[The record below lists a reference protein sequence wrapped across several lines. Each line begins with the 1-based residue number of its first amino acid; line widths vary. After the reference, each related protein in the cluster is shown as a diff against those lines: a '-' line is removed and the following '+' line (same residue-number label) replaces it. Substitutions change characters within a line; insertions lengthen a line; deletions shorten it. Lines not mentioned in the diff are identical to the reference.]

1 MHILEGKALRYAL
14 DEKSRVVSV
23 YNRLTAHEY
32 VYMPGELWKLIYQ
45 EGERTEIPVYASDQ
59 DAVFTEE
66 PGRLTVTYSG
76 LRGDGRTLDAD
87 LRVVVLHA

>member
-45 EGERTEIPVYASDQ
+45 EGRGPRSRYTPRT
-59 DAVFTEE
+59 
-66 PGRLTVTYSG
+66 
-76 LRGDGRTLDAD
+76 RTLFLPRSPAG
-87 LRVVVLHA
+87 